1 MLSSDGRRTLALNVL
16 GISICPGVDESL
28 HQLQITS
35 FGGAMKR
42 RPVVV
47 IGGIDVN
54 FKAKEEVDKLRNIFA
69 NRTDKGWIARLIRSF
84 NTSTPLDQIFDRI
97 DIA

>member
-1 MLSSDGRRTLALNVL
+1 MLSSDGRRPLALNVL

-47 IGGIDVN
+47 IGCIDVH
-54 FKAKEEVDKLRNIFA
+54 FQIKEELDKLRNISA
-69 NRTDKGWIARLIRSF
+69 NRTDEGWVTRLIRSF
-84 NTSTPLDQIFDRI
+84 NTSTPLDQILDRL